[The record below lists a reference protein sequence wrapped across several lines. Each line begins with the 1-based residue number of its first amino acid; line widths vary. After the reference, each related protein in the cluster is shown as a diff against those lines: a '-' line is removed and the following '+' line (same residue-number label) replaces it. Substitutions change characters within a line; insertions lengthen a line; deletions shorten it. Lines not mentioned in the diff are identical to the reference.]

1 MFEFSVTH
9 TKGAARIGILQTPHG
24 EIETPAFMPVGTKG
38 SVKGLSREELV
49 ETGSQII
56 LANTYHLYL
65 RPGHELVRTLG
76 GLHRFMAWERP
87 ILTDSGGF
95 QVFSLGDNNTLRRGK
110 RPGDPATSQRRGLVK
125 ITEQGVEFASVLDG
139 SKHSFT
145 PEKVMDIEHALGA
158 DIIMAFD
165 ECIGSDADHASAQE
179 AMRRTH
185 AWLERC
191 QRRHIE
197 LSGEQAHV
205 QALFGIVQGGMHADL
220 RMESAKMVAGMDLPG
235 NAIGG
240 LAVGEEREQTWA
252 MTEAALPYLPATKPR
267 YLMGIGTP
275 EDLRQ
280 AIARGIDLFDC
291 VLPTRLGRH
300 GTAFTAEGTLHVT
313 NQENRS
319 SEEPLEKTCPCVVCR
334 TYTRAYLRHLAM
346 EGELLGLRLLSYH
359 NVAYLHH
366 VVAREKAAI
375 RGRMENAR

>member
-1 MFEFSVTH
+1 MFEFTVTH
-9 TKGAARIGILQTPHG
+9 TKGAARIGILQTQHG
-24 EIETPAFMPVGTKG
+24 NIETPAFMPVGTKG
-38 SVKGLSREELV
+38 SVKGLSREELI

-65 RPGHELVRTLG
+65 RPGHELVQKLG
-76 GLHRFMAWERP
+76 GLHRFMAWDRP

-95 QVFSLGDNNTLRRGK
+95 QVFSLGDNNTLRKGK
-110 RPGDPATSQRRGLVK
+110 GADGTVTPQRKGLVN
-125 ITEQGVEFASVLDG
+125 ITDEGVEFSSILDG

-145 PEKVMDIEHALGA
+145 PEMVMEIEHALGA

-165 ECIGSDADHASAQE
+165 ECIGSDADYASATE

-185 AWLERC
+185 AWLRRCIERH
-191 QRRHIE
+191 QE
-197 LSGEQAHV
+197 LSERQEHV

-220 RMESAKMVAGMDLPG
+220 RAESAKTVAEMDLPG

-240 LAVGEEREQTWA
+240 LAVGEEREQTWDMA
-252 MTEAALPYLPATKPR
+252 EAALVHLPENKPR

-280 AIARGIDLFDC
+280 AIARGIDMFDC

-300 GTAFTAEGTLHVT
+300 GTAFTADGTLRVT
-313 NQENRS
+313 NEENRM
-319 SEEPLEKTCPCVVCR
+319 SEEPLERSCRCHVCG
-334 TYTRAYLRHLAM
+334 TYTRAYLRHLVM

-359 NVAYLHH
+359 NVAYLHQ
-366 VVAREKAAI
+366 VVDEAKAGI
-375 RGRMENAR
+375 RS